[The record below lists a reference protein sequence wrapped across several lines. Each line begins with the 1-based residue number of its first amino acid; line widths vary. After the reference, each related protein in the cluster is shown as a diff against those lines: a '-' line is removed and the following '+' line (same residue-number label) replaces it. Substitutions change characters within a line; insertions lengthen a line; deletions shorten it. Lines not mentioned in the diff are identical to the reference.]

1 MLRINSLSEL
11 LDWGAWFDILS
22 IYNVKINSCSGQNK
36 QKNIQNFNNLANF
49 IIEDIGTS
57 RFNEIIESDEY
68 KNLYEANKTV
78 FELVELAKLD
88 KIPASV
94 VDKNNYFRFVKKT
107 ELQKKYFKN
116 EVKEVKINYE

>member
-1 MLRINSLSEL
+1 MNIKTLSEL

-57 RFNEIIESDEY
+57 KFNQIIESDEY

-78 FELVELAKLD
+78 FELVELAKED
-88 KIPASV
+88 KILASV

-107 ELQKKYFKN
+107 ELQKKYFNN